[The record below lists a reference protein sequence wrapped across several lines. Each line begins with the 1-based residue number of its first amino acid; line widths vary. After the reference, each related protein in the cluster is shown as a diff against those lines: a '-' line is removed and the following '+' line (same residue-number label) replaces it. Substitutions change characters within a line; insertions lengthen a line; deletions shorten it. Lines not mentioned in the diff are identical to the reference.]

1 MYGTGLFLSEGY
13 VQDCLQLVKSDLPPG
28 IGREGWHDVS
38 YCSVSSRGNED
49 LRDKAM
55 TQEGG
60 GSKTM
65 SGKRGME
72 VRKSAQQGL

>member
-1 MYGTGLFLSEGY
+1 M
-13 VQDCLQLVKSDLPPG
+13 VKSDLPPG
-28 IGREGWHDVS
+28 IGREGMHDLS
-38 YCSVSSRGNED
+38 YCRVSSRGNED

-65 SGKRGME
+65 SGKRGVE
-72 VRKSAQQGL
+72 VRNSAQRGLYGCR